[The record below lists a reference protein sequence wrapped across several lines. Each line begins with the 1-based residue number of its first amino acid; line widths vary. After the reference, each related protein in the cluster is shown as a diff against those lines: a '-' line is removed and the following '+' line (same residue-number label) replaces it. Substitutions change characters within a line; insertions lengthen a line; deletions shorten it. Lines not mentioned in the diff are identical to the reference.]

1 MVVTGQQDKTR
12 IPNEMIAAHANS
24 DLLAAYADGS
34 LSDGMSLLVA
44 SHLTFCPECRDRV
57 RRLETLGGALLA
69 EGQSVALPPDSLA
82 RALDRLDGA
91 DADPAPAATAPVVD
105 PDSPLPAP
113 LRARIG
119 VPSTD
124 IRWAFRLPGL
134 SEYRLDGFDG
144 EEVSLLRARPGVRI
158 LSHTHTG
165 EEATLVLTGA
175 LSDGGRVYRRGDV
188 ALADERH
195 DHHPEIVGD
204 EICICL
210 VVLSGP
216 MRFTGPVG
224 RALNFLRN

>member
-1 MVVTGQQDKTR
+1 
-12 IPNEMIAAHANS
+12 MISAHATPELLAAHA
-24 DLLAAYADGS
+24 DGT
-34 LSDGMSLLVA
+34 LSDGMALLVA
-44 SHLTFCPECRDRV
+44 SHLTFCPACRDRL
-57 RRLETLGGALLA
+57 RRFETIGGTLLRDGA
-69 EGQSVALPPDSLA
+69 AVTPAPDSLSRVLA
-82 RALDRLDGA
+82 RLDEPE
-91 DADPAPAATAPVVD
+91 PAPVAPPLADD
-105 PDSPLPAP
+105 PGSPLPAP

-119 VPSTD
+119 VPSHD

-134 SEYRLDGFDG
+134 SEYRLDGFEG

-165 EEATLVLTGA
+165 DEATLVLTGK
-175 LSDGGRVYRRGDV
+175 LSDGGRTYARGDV
-188 ALADERH
+188 SLADEKH
-195 DHHPEIVGD
+195 DHRPEIVGD

>member
-1 MVVTGQQDKTR
+1 
-12 IPNEMIAAHANS
+12 MISAHANPE
-24 DLLAAYADGS
+24 LLAAYADGS

-44 SHLTFCPECRDRV
+44 SHLTFCPACRDRV
-57 RRLETLGGALLA
+57 RRLETLGGALLS
-69 EGQSVALPPDSLA
+69 EGDSVAPAPDCLA
-82 RALDRLDGA
+82 RALERLDRP
-91 DADPAPAATAPVVD
+91 DAVPSPVLPAAEPG
-105 PDSPLPAP
+105 SPLPAP

-119 VPSTD
+119 IPGD
-124 IRWAFRLPGL
+124 EIRWAFRLPGL

-175 LSDGGRVYRRGDV
+175 LRDGDRVYQRGDV
-188 ALADERH
+188 ALADESH

-204 EICICL
+204 EVCICL

-216 MRFTGPVG
+216 MRFTGTVG

>member
-1 MVVTGQQDKTR
+1 
-12 IPNEMIAAHANS
+12 MISAHATP
-24 DLLAAYADGS
+24 DILAAYADGS

-44 SHLTFCPECRDRV
+44 SHLTFCPSCRDQV
-57 RRLETLGGALLA
+57 RRLETIGGALLREA
-69 EGQSVALPPDSLA
+69 DPVEPGPECLA
-82 RALDRLDGA
+82 RALARLDKAEAAVGPALA
-91 DADPAPAATAPVVD
+91 DDPQ
-105 PDSPLPAP
+105 SPLPAP
-113 LRARIG
+113 LRARVG
-119 VPSTD
+119 VPSEE

-165 EEATLVLTGA
+165 DEATLVLTGA
-175 LSDGGRVYRRGDV
+175 LRDGGRVYERGDV
-188 ALADERH
+188 SLANASD
-195 DHHPEIVGD
+195 DHHPEIVGN
-204 EICICL
+204 EVCICL